1 MAVKRV
7 YSTSHAIAYNFK
19 TAAWEDYGTKTEFGS
34 QAATM
39 VVGPYFVVQTGDL
52 VRLKDINH
60 YELGRF
66 TDPYYIWSLNNPDSP
81 PPPLPPPSPPP
92 SPPTPPPIPRPYST
106 SSIDITA
113 DHVEG
118 QWKSLFKTN
127 MEGGR
132 YVLWKS
138 EPNEPFIPY
147 GEETSSLYVYNLETD
162 TQLIYAEGTPNE
174 RDYGLETKVYST
186 SHAIAYNFKTAAWED
201 YGTAFS
207 FGYSLDSPYFVEQ
220 TGDSVVLLN
229 MKRRVLGR
237 FTDPYY
243 DWTT

>member
-1 MAVKRV
+1 MRDGQQTNYGGGRYVLWGDANTPFIPNEAPTSTLFV
-7 YSTSHAIAYNFK
+7 YKLKTTWSTIYGTYSYTYDLDTHGIAYNFK
-19 TAAWEDYGTKTEFGS
+19 TALWEDYGTKTEFGS

-118 QWKSLFKTN
+118 QWKSLLKRN
-127 MEGGR
+127 MDGGR
-132 YVLWKS
+132 YVLWQS
-138 EPNEPFIPY
+138 
-147 GEETSSLYVYNLETD
+147 
-162 TQLIYAEGTPNE
+162 
-174 RDYGLETKVYST
+174 
-186 SHAIAYNFKTAAWED
+186 
-201 YGTAFS
+201 
-207 FGYSLDSPYFVEQ
+207 
-220 TGDSVVLLN
+220 
-229 MKRRVLGR
+229 
-237 FTDPYY
+237 
-243 DWTT
+243 